1 MADKPS
7 KRSARNKKKVEKV
20 EKSDE
25 QEEANF
31 DATVAGQDTKSSK
44 MKKKWF
50 DSISCALFSEL
61 FLSSSQIRR
70 VNSEKVV
77 M

>member
-25 QEEANF
+25 HEEANF

-44 MKKKWF
+44 NEEKNGF
-50 DSISCALFSEL
+50 DFFFEFVSDFMCLDF
-61 FLSSSQIRR
+61 
-70 VNSEKVV
+70 
-77 M
+77 